1 MAVSDWIANIFQS
14 DQTRGLSGGTAG
26 LVALDDSNPYY
37 NYRLRRHSADGD
49 LVSEP
54 GLIWYTSAYAARRGG
69 LGVHMEGNAEGQ
81 HIGVT
86 DVLMILSHTDYSRA
100 IQSDPEWFT
109 SAMSGIREAF
119 LELCERESLSLP
131 HPSRKLGVR
140 FLCDGSAEM
149 GGQSLNLPAGE
160 FVTGLLPNLYTGPVE
175 SSTPVV
181 GVLVNLPGVWEGY
194 QEVGRLYDDQILFTL
209 GAHWLDNFSHPSL
222 EESALYRLQRYPDG
236 SFVHLINPDLQD
248 RFQVTSTNQDGASV
262 LTIATLAGE
271 PLAYMVLAV
280 IEVEK
285 TTPDVAPPMMLD
297 DEVQLSH
304 RPASSLYGNKTIIP
318 DAVGERIF
326 TLQERGALL
335 QKVHFGAFMDGYDVY
350 VDARGQMGTGIDD
363 AAAVFEVRR
372 RSVDFRALVQGAQVG
387 GQPVDVDAPV
397 PIVGDTMI
405 EVAGQR
411 FDYRDL
417 REASVDGWP
426 YVGEIRRPA
435 SSTYMMWGDQYR
447 LGRSRECRV
456 TLPDEPRN
464 DNIRWKSAVGEGA
477 TIRARSGDIPKS
489 NFYTDSIMVAS
500 EHAEVDLNCETAVL
514 HCTARH
520 CYTFVRRD
528 GVLSPL
534 YPTKSEKTPTQM
546 SLEPGD
552 EVLIGNCLF
561 HVGFPPVGE
570 AVMPAPAPKLAFT
583 ASDELVEAVEQPD
596 IATLDQTYMD
606 SAEVDVEAGMDVED
620 EVEQVPEPMMMPA
633 SRTPSLSDAPV
644 PRRSVG
650 PSVTSKPMAGDAFS
664 RELVKQRQ
672 SKYYDAPT
680 VLSDGSDLPPGL
692 LDETPPPAPTAAPP
706 PPPSSSDVGRVVARA
721 SFELPDLPPPPPR
734 AEDEGED
741 WGPPP
746 IPGADLDLAPPVPSA
761 VLPPAPPS
769 DAPEVAD
776 EPLSDAAEVA
786 DELAI
791 AKTTRVEDQPVAEVE
806 VEFDD
811 DSDDDGPPILGMLPP
826 PDDLKDAGEVVAV
839 SDADAQFELSRRMQ
853 VVQLGWMVKGK
864 FTGGNHTGADLI
876 IPENRI
882 EDDQTFAP
890 TDYFSLSIRGR
901 KASMTIHQA
910 SEVVVDGD
918 PSADGELDPTGKAID
933 IIRRDDLG
941 DEDFVVRIALAEDKR
956 LPDPRARLLGIDVAD
971 PLAAALFTRGL
982 PAGSERQLTMGT
994 LTISALHDGDEV
1006 VLSNY
1011 LSSYKL
1017 VDGFRPFFVQK
1028 GEGKYLTAPE
1038 DGTEIRLSIGDRL
1051 VVEACVF
1058 EIVEG

>member
-69 LGVHMEGNAEGQ
+69 LGMHMEGNTEGQ
-81 HIGVT
+81 LIGVT
-86 DVLMILSHTDYSRA
+86 DVLMILSHADYSRA
-100 IQSDPEWFT
+100 IQSDPEWFA
-109 SAMSGIREAF
+109 SATDGIREAF
-119 LELCERESLSLP
+119 AELCKRDNLSLP
-131 HPSRKLGVR
+131 HPSRELGVR
-140 FLCDGSAEM
+140 FLCDGSGEM
-149 GGQSLNLPAGE
+149 GGQSLGLPAGE
-160 FVTGLLPNLYTGPVE
+160 FITGLLPNLYTGPVA

-209 GAHWLDNFSHPSL
+209 GSHWLDNFSHPSL

-248 RFQVTSTNQDGASV
+248 RFQVTSTDQDGASV

-280 IEVEK
+280 IEAEEP
-285 TTPDVAPPMMLD
+285 TPDVAPPMMLD

-304 RPASSLYGNKTIIP
+304 RSAGSLYGNKTIIP
-318 DAVGERIF
+318 DVVGERIF

-363 AAAVFEVRR
+363 ASAVFEVRR
-372 RSVDFRALVQGAQVG
+372 RSVDFRALVHGAQVG
-387 GQPVDVDAPV
+387 GQPVGVDAPV

-417 REASVDGWP
+417 READVEGWP

-464 DNIRWKSAVGEGA
+464 DNIRWKAAVGEGA

-500 EHAEVDLNCETAVL
+500 EHAEVDLKGETAVL
-514 HCTARH
+514 HCMARH
-520 CYTFVRRD
+520 CYTFVRRN
-528 GVLSPL
+528 GALWPL

-561 HVGFPPVGE
+561 HVGFPPAGE
-570 AVMPAPAPKLAFT
+570 AVMPAPAPRLAFT
-583 ASDELVEAVEQPD
+583 ASDELVEAVQQPD
-596 IATLDQTYMD
+596 IAALDQTRLD
-606 SAEVDVEAGMDVED
+606 PAEIGVDA
-620 EVEQVPEPMMMPA
+620 EQLPEPMMMRA

-650 PSVTSKPMAGDAFS
+650 PGVTSKPLAGDAFS

-680 VLSDGSDLPPGL
+680 VLVDGEDLPPGL
-692 LDETPPPAPTAAPP
+692 LDEAPLPAPPAAPSAAPSATPPAPPSATPPPAPSLEDAG
-706 PPPSSSDVGRVVARA
+706 VGRVVARA
-721 SFELPDLPPPPPR
+721 PSELLDLPPPPLVD
-734 AEDEGED
+734 EDEGED

-746 IPGADLDLAPPVPSA
+746 IPGGDFELTPDVPAAP
-761 VLPPAPPS
+761 LPPAPHTDDS
-769 DAPEVAD
+769 IVEVD
-776 EPLSDAAEVA
+776 
-786 DELAI
+786 
-791 AKTTRVEDQPVAEVE
+791 

-811 DSDDDGPPILGMLPP
+811 DDGPLVLGMLPP
-826 PDDLKDAGEVVAV
+826 PDDLEEAGEVVAV
-839 SDADAQFELSRRMQ
+839 SDSNAQFELSRRMQ
-853 VVQLGWMVKGK
+853 VVQVGWMVKGQ
-864 FTGGNHTGADLI
+864 FTAGNHTGADLI

-882 EDDQTFAP
+882 EDDQTFSP
-890 TDYFSLSIRGR
+890 TDYFLLSVRGR

-918 PSADGELDPTGKAID
+918 PAADGELDPTGKAID

-941 DEDFVVRIALAEDKR
+941 DEDFVVRIALAHDKR

-982 PAGSERQLTMGT
+982 PAGTERKLALGSLTVT
-994 LTISALHDGDEV
+994 AVHDGDEV

-1011 LSSYKL
+1011 LPSYKL
-1017 VDGFRPFFVQK
+1017 GDGFRPFFVQR
-1028 GEGKYLTAPE
+1028 GEDKYKTAPE
-1038 DGTEIRLSIGDRL
+1038 DGVDIRLSIGDRL
-1051 VVEACVF
+1051 VVDASVF

>member
-14 DQTRGLSGGTAG
+14 DQTRGLSGGAAG

-69 LGVHMEGNAEGQ
+69 LGVHMEGNTDGQ
-81 HIGVT
+81 LIGVT
-86 DVLMILSHTDYSRA
+86 DVLMILSHADYSRA
-100 IQSDPEWFT
+100 IQSDPEWFA
-109 SAMSGIREAF
+109 SATAGIREAF
-119 LELCERESLSLP
+119 AELCERDGLSLP
-131 HPSRKLGVR
+131 HPSRELGVR
-140 FLCDGSAEM
+140 FLCDGSGEM

-160 FVTGLLPNLYTGPVE
+160 FVTGLLPNLYTGPVA

-181 GVLVNLPGVWEGY
+181 GVLINLPGVWEGY

-248 RFQVTSTNQDGASV
+248 RFQVTSTDQDGASV
-262 LTIATLAGE
+262 LTIATLTGE

-280 IEVEK
+280 IEAEEA
-285 TTPDVAPPMMLD
+285 TPDVAPPMMLD

-363 AAAVFEVRR
+363 ASAVFEVRR
-372 RSVDFRALVQGAQVG
+372 RSVDFRSLVQGAQVG

-397 PIVGDTMI
+397 PIVGDTII

-417 REASVDGWP
+417 READVEGWP

-447 LGRSRECRV
+447 MGRSRECRV

-464 DNIRWKSAVGEGA
+464 DNIRWKADVGEGA

-500 EHAEVDLNCETAVL
+500 EHAEVDLNEESAVL

-520 CYTFVRRD
+520 CFTFVRRD
-528 GVLSPL
+528 GTLLPL

-546 SLEPGD
+546 TLEPGD

-561 HVGFPPVGE
+561 HVGFSPAGE

-583 ASDELVEAVEQPD
+583 ASDDLVRAVEEPD
-596 IATLDQTYMD
+596 IAALDQTRLD
-606 SAEVDVEAGMDVED
+606 ASEVDVEIEATP
-620 EVEQVPEPMMMPA
+620 QPAMMRA

-650 PSVTSKPMAGDAFS
+650 PGVTSKPLAGDAFS

-692 LDETPPPAPTAAPP
+692 LDETPPPAPRASPP
-706 PPPSSSDVGRVVARA
+706 PPPSSDDAGIGRVVARA
-721 SFELPDLPPPPPR
+721 PSDLADLPDLPDLPPPPP
-734 AEDEGED
+734 AVADDEGED

-746 IPGADLDLAPPVPSA
+746 IPGGDFDIAPDVPVA
-761 VLPPAPPS
+761 ALPPFPLS
-769 DAPEVAD
+769 DAPEVAAEGDGTRTTHVED
-776 EPLSDAAEVA
+776 EPIA
-786 DELAI
+786 DLEMEF
-791 AKTTRVEDQPVAEVE
+791 ED
-806 VEFDD
+806 DG
-811 DSDDDGPPILGMLPP
+811 GPPILGLLPP
-826 PDDLKDAGEVVAV
+826 PDDLEEAGEVVAV
-839 SDADAQFELSRRMQ
+839 SDSDAQFELSRRMQ
-853 VVQLGWMVKGK
+853 VVQVGWMVKGQ
-864 FTGGNHTGADLI
+864 FTGGNHTGADLV

-890 TDYFSLSIRGR
+890 TDYFSLSVRGR
-901 KASMTIHQA
+901 KASMTILQA

-918 PSADGELDPTGKAID
+918 PAADGELDPTGKAID

-941 DEDFVVRIALAEDKR
+941 DEDFVVRIALAQDKR

-982 PAGSERQLTMGT
+982 PAGTERQLTLGAVSVT
-994 LTISALHDGDEV
+994 ALHDGDEV

-1017 VDGFRPFFVQK
+1017 ADGFRPFFVQK
-1028 GEGKYLTAPE
+1028 GEDKYKTAPE
-1038 DGTEIRLSIGDRL
+1038 DGVEIRLSIGDRL
-1051 VVEACVF
+1051 VVDASVF